1 MDCSECNLFDSY
13 KSNTV
18 NIMNLINNCG
28 WFSYFLMSYPC
39 EALLLYKSEHNVIFV
54 FFHHSPFFSMVYIP
68 DPNRSLCSFDC
79 YCYFRRVE
87 NSKVADRVFIWSSI
101 NNIIKFWKKF
111 KQNQNNPYAKITIFF
126 LMLLMTILHVPS
138 FPFLVLLQKYWS
150 QTYAYQTVKSM
161 IPFFYQDLSVLIS
174 KIMKII
180 VKLKS
185 SVWLKCCYQSEKNWF
200 RKAKLFNDKDVN
212 IGFGTSKMLLDLPK
226 KIWLKEHIKFLK
238 DSKHF
243 NISSLKES
251 LLIHL

>member
-1 MDCSECNLFDSY
+1 MVGSVTFWWVTHVRPSCYINL
-13 KSNTV
+13 
-18 NIMNLINNCG
+18 NIMFFLSFSIIHLFSVWYIFQTQIEVCVVLTVIAILDELRTAKLLIAYLYG
-28 WFSYFLMSYPC
+28 H
-39 EALLLYKSEHNVIFV
+39 LLTILLNFG
-54 FFHHSPFFSMVYIP
+54 
-68 DPNRSLCSFDC
+68 R
-79 YCYFRRVE
+79 
-87 NSKVADRVFIWSSI
+87 NS
-101 NNIIKFWKKF
+101 
-111 KQNQNNPYAKITIFF
+111 KQNQNNLYAKITIFF

-251 LLIHL
+251 LLIQL

>member
-111 KQNQNNPYAKITIFF
+111 KTKSKQPVCKNYNIFFDAVDDYLTCAKLSFLSFVAKILEPNLCIPNCQVYDTF
-126 LMLLMTILHVPS
+126 L
-138 FPFLVLLQKYWS
+138 
-150 QTYAYQTVKSM
+150 
-161 IPFFYQDLSVLIS
+161 LSRFICS
-174 KIMKII
+174 
-180 VKLKS
+180 
-185 SVWLKCCYQSEKNWF
+185 Y
-200 RKAKLFNDKDVN
+200 
-212 IGFGTSKMLLDLPK
+212 
-226 KIWLKEHIKFLK
+226 
-238 DSKHF
+238 
-243 NISSLKES
+243 
-251 LLIHL
+251 